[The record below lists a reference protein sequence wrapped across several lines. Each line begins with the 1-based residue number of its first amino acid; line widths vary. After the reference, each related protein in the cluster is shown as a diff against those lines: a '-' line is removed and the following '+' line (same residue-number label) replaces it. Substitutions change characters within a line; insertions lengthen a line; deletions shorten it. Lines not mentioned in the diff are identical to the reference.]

1 MTGKFRVGAVAVLLA
16 ACTLPAIVE
25 PARANVGVAGVTAGW
40 LNCNIG
46 SGWGFGLGSSRSVSC
61 VYTPTA
67 GVPQRYV
74 GEMKK
79 FGVDLGYLRGG
90 SMEWAV
96 VAPMSDLAPGALAG
110 DYLGATGSASVG
122 VGIGANVLF
131 GGFHRSVSL
140 QPVSVEGNQGFDVA
154 GGIGDLTLA
163 YAP

>member
-1 MTGKFRVGAVAVLLA
+1 MTAKFRVGAAVAILA
-16 ACTLPAIVE
+16 ACAVSALSS
-25 PARANVGVAGVTAGW
+25 PARATVGVAGVTAGW
-40 LNCNIG
+40 LNCNVG
-46 SGWGFGLGSSRSVSC
+46 SGWGFGLGSSRAVSC
-61 VYTPTA
+61 VYTPMT

-79 FGVDLGYLRGG
+79 FGVDLGYVSGA
-90 SMEWAV
+90 SMEWVV
-96 VAPMSDLAPGALAG
+96 VAPISDLGPGALAG

-122 VGIGANVLF
+122 VGVGANVLF

-140 QPVSVEGNQGFDVA
+140 QPVSVEGSQGFNVA

>member
-1 MTGKFRVGAVAVLLA
+1 MTAKIRVGAAAVFLA
-16 ACTLPAIVE
+16 ACAAIAG
-25 PARANVGVAGVTAGW
+25 PGSARANVGVAGVTAGW

-46 SGWGFGLGSSRSVSC
+46 SGWGFGLGSARAVSC
-61 VYTPTA
+61 VYAPA
-67 GVPQRYV
+67 GGVPQRYV

-79 FGVDLGYLRGG
+79 FGVDLGYLSGG

-96 VAPMSDLAPGALAG
+96 VAPTADLAPGSLAG

-140 QPVSVEGNQGFDVA
+140 QPLSVEGNQGFDVA
-154 GGIGDLTLA
+154 GGIGDLTLV

>member
-1 MTGKFRVGAVAVLLA
+1 MTGKFRVGAVAAILA
-16 ACTLPAIVE
+16 ACAVTSGVG

-40 LNCNIG
+40 LNCSIG
-46 SGWGFGLGSSRSVSC
+46 SGWGFGLGSSRAVNC

-79 FGVDLGYLRGG
+79 FGVDLGYLSGA

-96 VAPMSDLAPGALAG
+96 VAPMSDLGPGALAG

-122 VGIGANVLF
+122 VGVGANVLF

>member
-1 MTGKFRVGAVAVLLA
+1 MTGKFRVGGAAAVLA
-16 ACTLPAIVE
+16 ACAIAAVPG

-46 SGWGFGLGSSRSVSC
+46 SGWGFGLGSSRAVSC
-61 VYTPTA
+61 VYTPAA

-79 FGVDLGYLRGG
+79 FGVDLGYLSGG

-96 VAPMSDLAPGALAG
+96 VAPISDLAPGALAG

-122 VGIGANVLF
+122 IGVGANVLF